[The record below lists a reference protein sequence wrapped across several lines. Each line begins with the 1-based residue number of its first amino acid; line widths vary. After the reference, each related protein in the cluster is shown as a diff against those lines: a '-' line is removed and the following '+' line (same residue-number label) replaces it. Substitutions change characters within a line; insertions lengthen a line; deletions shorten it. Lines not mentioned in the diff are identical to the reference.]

1 MICRNQNRA
10 ALPFL
15 GAADRWAACLQVSV
29 HAGPGEVPH
38 PSVHRP
44 AVECGHGGHL
54 SSLGA
59 ENTIC
64 NIYVYVCVCVQVSA
78 CSVVSLCDPI
88 DCSPPGPSVHGIL
101 QARTLEWVA
110 ISSPRGSFQPRSA
123 LQADFFFYHLSH
135 QGSPKYICILICVC
149 VFSLKAH
156 LTCKHRLLSHCEKV
170 SKHLWS
176 QFLHSCSQE

>member
-1 MICRNQNRA
+1 MICRNQNRV

-15 GAADRWAACLQVSV
+15 GGAGRWAVCRRVSV

-44 AVECGHGGHL
+44 ALSCGHRGHL

-59 ENTIC
+59 KILFV
-64 NIYVYVCVCVQVSA
+64 IYMCVCVCVCV
-78 CSVVSLCDPI
+78 CVCKCLYVRLSLFATPI

-110 ISSPRGSFQPRSA
+110 ISSPRGSFQPRSPA
-123 LQADFFFYHLSH
+123 LQADSLPCEPPGKSSDA
-135 QGSPKYICILICVC
+135 QRLTKPECADVACVAPPEC
-149 VFSLKAH
+149 CTF
-156 LTCKHRLLSHCEKV
+156 
-170 SKHLWS
+170 
-176 QFLHSCSQE
+176 